1 VYPVIQQ
8 LESEGLGVSALCEA
22 LGASRS
28 AYYAWRQDGRLGP
41 RRREDHRLRPLVRS
55 VFREHRRRY
64 GARRIAAELGA
75 RGEPVGRRR
84 VARLMDE
91 MGLAALQPKSY
102 RPRTTDSRHA
112 LGYSPNLLLDAPPPS
127 CVNQVWVGDI
137 TYVPLWGGAFL
148 YLALLMDRF
157 SRRLVGWELQDHLR
171 ETLVLAAL
179 RSAIARRRPGRGLI
193 HHSDRGGQ
201 YAGRAYR
208 AVLAR
213 ARMLQSMSR
222 ADNAYDNAF
231 MESCFGTVKTE
242 LEMKPYESEALARK
256 EIPEYIRYYN
266 TRRRHSSLGY
276 LTPETFE
283 AQAHVSAS
291 GRSAEGGETPR
302 RGASARPQ
310 GTGASSLIRKK
321 DAGSAGERMMPG
333 VDFQVL
339 RSEVAMSQ
347 VLEQLG
353 FEPTSRSGDQLHG
366 PCPVHGSKS
375 NRSRAFSVNV
385 RTGRY
390 YCHKCPSHGNQL
402 ELWAAAR
409 QLPIHEAAVDLCR
422 ALGREVPWIK
432 RW

>member
-1 VYPVIQQ
+1 MIQQ
-8 LESEGLGVSALCEA
+8 LEAEGLPVSALCEV

-28 AYYAWRQDGRLGP
+28 AYYTWRQDGRLGP
-41 RRREDHRLRPLVRS
+41 RRREDHRLRPLVRGI
-55 VFREHRRRY
+55 FREHRRRY

-91 MGLAALQPKSY
+91 MGLTALQPKSY

-112 LGYSPNLLLDAPPPS
+112 LGYSPNLLLDAPPPERAD
-127 CVNQVWVGDI
+127 QVWVGDI
-137 TYVPLWGGAFL
+137 TYVPLAGGAFL

-157 SRRLVGWELQDHLR
+157 SRRLVGWDLQDHLR

-179 RSAIARRRPGRGLI
+179 RSAIARHRPGPGLI

-201 YAGRAYR
+201 YAGREYR

-213 ARMLQSMSR
+213 ARMPQSMSR
-222 ADNAYDNAF
+222 PDNAF
-231 MESCFGTVKTE
+231 MESCFGTLKTE
-242 LEMKPYESEALARK
+242 LEMKPYASEALARK

-283 AQAHVSAS
+283 AQAPASAS
-291 GRSAEGGETPR
+291 GRSQDEGETPR
-302 RGASARPQ
+302 RGASARPER
-310 GTGASSLIRKK
+310 TGASSLIRKK
-321 DAGSAGERMMPG
+321 DGGNAGEGRMAG
-333 VDFQVL
+333 VNFQVL
-339 RSEVAMSQ
+339 RTEIPMRQ
-347 VLEQLG
+347 VLDQLG
-353 FEPTSRSGDQLHG
+353 FEATSRSEDQLHG

-390 YCHKCPSHGNQL
+390 YCHKCQSHGNQL
-402 ELWAAAR
+402 ELWAAVR
-409 QLPIHEAAVDLCR
+409 HLPIYEAALDLCR
-422 ALGREVPWIK
+422 ALGREVPWIDH
-432 RW
+432 W